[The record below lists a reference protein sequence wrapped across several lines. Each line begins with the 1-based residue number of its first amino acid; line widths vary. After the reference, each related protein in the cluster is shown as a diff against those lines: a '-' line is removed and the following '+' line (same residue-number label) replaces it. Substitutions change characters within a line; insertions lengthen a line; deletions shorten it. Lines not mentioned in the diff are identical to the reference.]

1 MNMRNWR
8 PETQLAT
15 IVGIA
20 WLGWAVLLA
29 ISIGE
34 TAQGGQWVQ
43 FAVFLLCAVLITFV
57 FCPHAVVRG
66 ASPCSQQSTAADIAL

>member
-8 PETQLAT
+8 SETQLAT

-29 ISIGE
+29 ISLGE

-43 FAVFLLCAVLITFV
+43 FAVFLLCAVLSTFA
-57 FCPHAVVRG
+57 FALTLWSAARHHAR
-66 ASPCSQQSTAADIAL
+66 SSRQRRT